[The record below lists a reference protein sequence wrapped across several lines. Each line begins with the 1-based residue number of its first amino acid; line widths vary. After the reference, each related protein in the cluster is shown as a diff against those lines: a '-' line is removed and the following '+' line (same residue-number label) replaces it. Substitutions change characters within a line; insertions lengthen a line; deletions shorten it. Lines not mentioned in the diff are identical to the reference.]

1 MGCGG
6 SKPETEEQ
14 RQPSSPT
21 GNPGTAA
28 GDAADAAFN
37 VTGTEKN
44 KTFRERRLSISQQQ
58 ETGARPR
65 RLSIYGKTGDDN
77 TVPSE
82 VRSPCSTCGC
92 RTMGGFEPVPGG
104 SVAKINQDRGLALW
118 PWRGTVDEAVFGVYD
133 GHGRAG
139 EKVSEFVIQNFPT
152 TLMDLLSKME
162 KDGSDKSDPG
172 SALSEAYIEVDTALA
187 HHMDASVSGTT
198 AVTCLVKKSHMWIA
212 NSGDS
217 RAIIVRKRPDGSFMA
232 VDLTLDHKPDCPS
245 EMKRILQMGGHV
257 TPAGAN
263 GSPSRVWHNLR
274 GLAMARSIG
283 DHAAATVGV
292 IAEPEITEYDLVDD
306 DYALVVASDGVWE
319 LLTSQQVAELI
330 GSMKEERTPENITDV
345 IVDQSS
351 YMWKVEEGDYRDDIT
366 VVVVKLP
373 WITDEM
379 EKQHAAMENDAPADA
394 AAS

>member
-6 SKPETEEQ
+6 STPAKEEQ
-14 RQPSSPT
+14 TDGP

-28 GDAADAAFN
+28 GNAVDEVFN
-37 VTGTEKN
+37 VKGNEQTR
-44 KTFRERRLSISQQQ
+44 TFRERRLSISQKQDDNQ
-58 ETGARPR
+58 PRR
-65 RLSIYGKTGDDN
+65 RLSIYGPSGEDN

-82 VRSPCSTCGC
+82 VTPPAGCPVCGC

-118 PWRGTVDEAVFGVYD
+118 PWRGVADEAVFAVYD
-133 GHGRAG
+133 GHGRKG
-139 EKVSEFVIQNFPT
+139 EEVSEFIIQNLPT
-152 TLMDLLSKME
+152 ALVNLQTEGKE
-162 KDGSDKSDPG
+162 PG
-172 SALSEAYIEVDTALA
+172 EALTEAYLKVDSDLA
-187 HHMDASVSGTT
+187 KHMDASVSGST
-198 AVTCLVKKSHMWIA
+198 AVTCLVKDRHMWIA

-217 RAIIVRKRPDGSFMA
+217 RAIIVRREGNRFSA
-232 VDLTLDHKPDCPS
+232 VDLTLDHKPDCPA

-306 DYALVVASDGVWE
+306 DYALIVASDGVWE
-319 LLTSQQVAELI
+319 LISSQGVADII
-330 GSMKEERTPENITDV
+330 GGMKEDDRTVDQITDL

-351 YMWKVEEGDYRDDIT
+351 YMWKIEEGDYRDDIT
-366 VVVVKLP
+366 VVTVMLP
-373 WITDEM
+373 WMDGLDLSKVTATE
-379 EKQHAAMENDAPADA
+379 AAAPAPDA